1 MPLQTGMG
9 FAMADQ
15 TTTVTD
21 AALQDALL
29 AERRKFWGTWT
40 RAVTAAAIVIAL
52 LLIVLRVFV
61 A

>member
-1 MPLQTGMG
+1 
-9 FAMADQ
+9 MADR
-15 TTTVTD
+15 TTSTND

-40 RAVTAAAIVIAL
+40 RAVTGAGIVVTL
-52 LLIVLRVFV
+52 LLIALRVFV